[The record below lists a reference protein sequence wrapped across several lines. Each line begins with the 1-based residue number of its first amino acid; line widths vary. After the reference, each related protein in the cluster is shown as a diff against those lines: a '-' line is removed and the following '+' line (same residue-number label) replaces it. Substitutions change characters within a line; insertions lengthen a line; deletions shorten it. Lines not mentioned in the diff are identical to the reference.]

1 MGDRLKG
8 KVAIVTGAGRG
19 MGRAEAMALAA
30 EGANVVVNDIGGD
43 VSGKGSDQSLAD
55 DVVDEIKAAG
65 GDAIANYGNVTSV
78 QDGEAMVQQAVDH
91 FGGLDIVVNNAGT
104 LRNKVIYEMSEEE
117 WDDVIAVHLKGH
129 FTVTRAAA
137 KIFKHQ
143 GSGRIVNTASESGI
157 GGFPSSNY
165 AAAKEGITGLTR
177 ALALDLGPCGVT
189 VNAIRPRANT
199 RMAEAVDLKGTLDSA
214 TTGAT
219 VLPEFM
225 QDILRVISARP
236 ESFIPEFV
244 APLVVFLCTDAASN
258 INGRDFIVGA
268 GEISLVSLP
277 AKERSIFSDQM
288 WTQDQLERQFPQTLG
303 AGLKNPYPK

>member
-30 EGANVVVNDIGGD
+30 EGANIVVNDVGGD
-43 VSGKGSDQSLAD
+43 VSGKGSDRSPAD

-104 LRNKVIYEMSEEE
+104 LRNNVIYEMSEEE

-137 KIFKHQ
+137 NIFKQQ

-165 AAAKEGITGLTR
+165 AAAKEGIAGLTR

-214 TTGAT
+214 NTGAT
-219 VLPEFM
+219 VLPVFM
-225 QDILRVISARP
+225 QDILQVIADRP

-277 AKERSIFSDQM
+277 AKERSIFSAGM
-288 WTQDQLERQFPQTLG
+288 WTQDQLEQQFPQTLG